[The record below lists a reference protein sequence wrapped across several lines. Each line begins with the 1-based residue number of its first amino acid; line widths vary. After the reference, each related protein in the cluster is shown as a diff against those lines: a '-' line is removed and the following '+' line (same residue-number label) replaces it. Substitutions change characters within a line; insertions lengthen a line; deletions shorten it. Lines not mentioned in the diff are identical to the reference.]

1 MIASLKMLLKYN
13 LIKNCDV
20 SIQEVEIA
28 ERIFGPDIAAL
39 KGKSVRRNPNQ
50 VLDDWI
56 EIPEELR
63 EIYYDLVL
71 CVDLMFVNGIP
82 FLTAIDRT
90 IRYRSVVPLENR
102 TKEQLYKALDVVLRM
117 YNEAGYR
124 IREIHA
130 DNEFRP
136 LFETVAD
143 DLDVIMNYT
152 NAGDKCSSSW
162 YVKK

>member
-1 MIASLKMLLKYN
+1 MQ
-13 LIKNCDV
+13 D
-20 SIQEVEIA
+20 VEIA

-39 KGKSVRRNPNQ
+39 KGKSVRQNPNQ

-117 YNEAGYR
+117 YNEAGYP
-124 IREIHA
+124 IRETLCRQRVSTFVR
-130 DNEFRP
+130 NGRRRFRC
-136 LFETVAD
+136 
-143 DLDVIMNYT
+143 NYELHKRWRPRT
-152 NAGDKCSSSW
+152 
-162 YVKK
+162 